1 HVIRTHPKYDVAL
14 IMVEIF
20 FKDKTKVKGFAIAKP
35 QDKLYLVGHHLGR
48 PYTYGE
54 GVFAGYDDDTKD
66 NLIYDIIQIPTLF
79 GNSGSAVFDKD
90 GDVVSMAFHLWSL
103 GNDLWDAMNRLSFPF
118 KDEWG
123 GELLDG
129 VEYYH
134 KGPWEK

>member
-1 HVIRTHPKYDVAL
+1 MSHTRVKTTYK
-14 IMVEIF
+14 VEGPYAST
-20 FKDKTKVKGFAIAKP
+20 DTVE
-35 QDKLYLVGHHLGR
+35 LYCHHNHSC
-48 PYTYGE
+48 YCTTFY
-54 GVFAGYDDDTKD
+54 
-66 NLIYDIIQIPTLF
+66 
-79 GNSGSAVFDKD
+79 DKD
-90 GDVVSMAFHLWSL
+90 GEVKSMYFHLWSL